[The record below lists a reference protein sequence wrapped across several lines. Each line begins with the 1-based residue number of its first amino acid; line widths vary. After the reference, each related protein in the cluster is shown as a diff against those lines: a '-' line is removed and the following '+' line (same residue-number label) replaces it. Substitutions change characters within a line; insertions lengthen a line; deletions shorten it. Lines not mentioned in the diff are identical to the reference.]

1 MHHTSL
7 FKRCSHSLPN
17 QCLFVVEQRRDG
29 LKCNIGLGG
38 GGEGWRYTDTGG
50 GIDMSTMQK
59 GVVLWKC
66 LNTCPLFWLQ
76 GNSYWLVYCGCD
88 CFRTAPFFI
97 CQVLFKK
104 RAGVH
109 YQV

>member
-1 MHHTSL
+1 MQHW
-7 FKRCSHSLPN
+7 F
-17 QCLFVVEQRRDG
+17 
-29 LKCNIGLGG
+29 
-38 GGEGWRYTDTGG
+38 GGEGWWYTTHR
-50 GIDMSTMQK
+50 GIDMSIMQK
-59 GVVLWKC
+59 GVNLWKS

-88 CFRTAPFFI
+88 RFRTAPFSI

>member
-1 MHHTSL
+1 M
-7 FKRCSHSLPN
+7 
-17 QCLFVVEQRRDG
+17 FVLVEQRRDG
-29 LKCNIGLGG
+29 LKCIIGLG